1 MFSIVPRVPMIFPWS
16 MACRTSCAAFSPERP
31 HPPETSKAAARTG
44 IIVRTGA
51 IAALRPIRGDRLAT
65 LWLIREPPWWTAARS
80 ARAAEDCNGS
90 GRPGRRQDVPER
102 CDKICARR
110 RSLETSPA
118 QDDPYAAERA
128 RMVREQ
134 IERRGVSDPRVL
146 RAMESVPRHLFV
158 PEAFRAS
165 AHDDG
170 PLPIGEGQ
178 TISQPYIVAFMSE
191 AIRPRPTDRVLEIG
205 TGSGY
210 QTAVLS
216 RLVQHVDT
224 IEVRPR
230 LADMARQRLRELG
243 FANVTVQ
250 VGDGHRGLPEQAP
263 FDAIIVTAA
272 PQEVPPALLQQLAVG
287 GRLVIPLG
295 TLDQELVRVTRRE
308 DGTDREFLL
317 PVRFV
322 PLTREA
328 RRPD

>member
-1 MFSIVPRVPMIFPWS
+1 MGN
-16 MACRTSCAAFSPERP
+16 
-31 HPPETSKAAARTG
+31 PPE
-44 IIVRTGA
+44 
-51 IAALRPIRGDRLAT
+51 
-65 LWLIREPPWWTAARS
+65 
-80 ARAAEDCNGS
+80 
-90 GRPGRRQDVPER
+90 
-102 CDKICARR
+102 
-110 RSLETSPA
+110 
-118 QDDPYAAERA
+118 QDDPYAGERV

-158 PEAFRAS
+158 PESFRTS

-210 QTAVLS
+210 QAAVLS

-230 LADMARQRLRELG
+230 LADMARQLLRELG
-243 FANVTVQ
+243 FANVTVR

>member
-1 MFSIVPRVPMIFPWS
+1 M
-16 MACRTSCAAFSPERP
+16 EN
-31 HPPETSKAAARTG
+31 PPE
-44 IIVRTGA
+44 
-51 IAALRPIRGDRLAT
+51 
-65 LWLIREPPWWTAARS
+65 
-80 ARAAEDCNGS
+80 
-90 GRPGRRQDVPER
+90 
-102 CDKICARR
+102 
-110 RSLETSPA
+110 
-118 QDDPYAAERA
+118 QDDPYAGERV

-158 PEAFRAS
+158 PESFRAS

-191 AIRPRPTDRVLEIG
+191 AIRPRPTDRALEVG

-216 RLVQHVDT
+216 RLVRHVDT

-230 LADMARQRLRELG
+230 LAEIAGRRLRDLG
-243 FANVTVQ
+243 YANVTAR
-250 VGDGHRGLPEQAP
+250 VGDGHRGLPEAAP
-263 FDAIIVTAA
+263 FDAIVVTAA
-272 PQEVPPALLQQLAVG
+272 PPEIPPALLEQLAIG

-295 TLDQELVRVTRRE
+295 ALDQELVRVTRRE
-308 DGTDREFLL
+308 DGHDREVLL

-322 PLTREA
+322 PLTRET
-328 RRPD
+328 RPPD